1 MQCGI
6 LDGDTMIPPIFLFT
20 GIAIVIVL
28 FCLGFIVW
36 IAGLCDLLDRV
47 TEYID
52 DMRST
57 L

>member
-1 MQCGI
+1 
-6 LDGDTMIPPIFLFT
+6 MIPPIFLFT

-28 FCLGFIVW
+28 FFLGVIIW
-36 IAGLCDLLDRV
+36 IAGLCDLLDRA